1 MGGGENS
8 LEDQLWRSSLGLSSG
23 SLKEGKEVRDDD
35 SLGTSGHSWGHLLP
49 QSAPRQIRFGASLLK
64 CSLRSF
70 LLNPVQCLKFE
81 KIMIF

>member
-23 SLKEGKEVRDDD
+23 GLKEGKEVRDDD

-64 CSLRSF
+64 CSLLIPLFKLSVKPYLILF
-70 LLNPVQCLKFE
+70 ILL
-81 KIMIF
+81 